1 MTNDTVWAY
10 RWRTSESTTSGFA
23 YSEGVNIT
31 SPVCVRKMSGLNTA
45 SDNNYEASG
54 VHIYDFRYAE
64 LQLNLAECY
73 AATNQIDLC
82 KQTIGKL
89 RARVGIPS
97 DNNYG
102 LDTYVTD
109 RASALAACLRERQV
123 ELAFEGKRY
132 WDIWRW
138 MLYDG
143 GQGENMQLSTTN
155 TCSFLGV
162 TPLTEKYRTAKYVDV
177 KDGYTPGSKDVLADL
192 RKTIFADPESVDF
205 QDQLKKVADFWEANF
220 QYGEPNAQPDKNNN
234 NEWIKM
240 GWRSNYYMMGLSK
253 DILDNNSWLGQTK
266 GWTDQ
271 NGAAGTI
278 DWQDDETLTID

>member
-1 MTNDTVWAY
+1 
-10 RWRTSESTTSGFA
+10 
-23 YSEGVNIT
+23 
-31 SPVCVRKMSGLNTA
+31 MSGLNTA

-73 AATNQIDLC
+73 AVTNQIDLC

-155 TCSFLGV
+155 TCSFLGI

-205 QDQLKKVADFWEANF
+205 QDQLKKVADF
-220 QYGEPNAQPDKNNN
+220 GKLTSS
-234 NEWIKM
+234 M
-240 GWRSNYYMMGLSK
+240 GNPMRNRIRIIIMNGLR
-253 DILDNNSWLGQTK
+253 W
-266 GWTDQ
+266 
-271 NGAAGTI
+271 AGDLI
-278 DWQDDETLTID
+278 II